1 MPSPDHVIPCAFDE
15 VSAVRRRLRSLARRK
30 VALPVREEIKDVLM
44 EVDMAFHLL
53 RSWVRPAAS

>member
-1 MPSPDHVIPCAFDE
+1 MPRPDHVIPCAFDE
-15 VSAVRRRLRSLARRK
+15 VSVARRRLRSLARRK

-53 RSWVRPAAS
+53 RSWVEVKPC